1 MTTRTRLMSLFGVF
15 GLLSTRLY
23 AQIPVLSYSPATN
36 IYTVNTTISTL
47 SPTNTGGA
55 VSNGALTTFANI
67 PGGTQPYGI
76 AYDPTNGDIIT
87 NSFSGGAVYVYS
99 PAGSLLH
106 TYTTN
111 IGTSGPKDI
120 IVDNS
125 GNIYQANPNGSN
137 VVKITPAGVSSTIT
151 GSPTAMTTPDGM
163 AMDASGNIY
172 VADQATNIIYKIAP
186 GATTASVYAKGFT
199 DLYGVTVN
207 SAGQVFA
214 SEYSSASVANCVY
227 KVTSGSTTGGTTL
240 LYTTTNA
247 SGSSFR
253 NLSVDASDNIYVCDE
268 GLGKVIQLIPGSS
281 LATTTSSVYV
291 SGLTNPRATCF
302 DSNGNT
308 YIANSGGNDV
318 VEYSP
323 HGYSI
328 DIPLPAGMSFNTTT
342 GQISGTPTVTS
353 ATTTYTI
360 AGHNA
365 SGTGY
370 TTVVITVD
378 PTTPTTT
385 GDFNCGPG
393 TVNLSV
399 SGGLPTGGTY
409 NWYTASSGGSS
420 INTGSTYNPSIA
432 ATTTYYVDYT
442 QGGVSCA
449 ARVAVVGTISA
460 NPAISSAPTSGSY
473 FSYGFTGGSTTDLSG
488 SGNTATTHGA
498 PTSTADRYST
508 SGNAMNFTA
517 ASSQYISTGTSIAL
531 PGPSAFSISVW
542 FKTSTAGGYLVG
554 FGSSQTGSSVSVD
567 RVIYMGTNGELYFGV
582 APLSVKSTINTTTA
596 YNDGNW
602 HHVVATFST
611 TNGSN
616 MYVDGAL
623 AASNPAMNAV
633 LSLGGYWRIGFD
645 AISGWTNA
653 PATTAATYFNGALDD
668 VAVESSELTWAQVN
682 VLYGAGSGAF
692 CSGNTL
698 SLTANTVAG
707 ATYSWVGPAGSGF
720 TSSSQNPTV
729 PVANAIAGTYVLT
742 VTNATG
748 CSSTI
753 NVTAPGNVITY
764 TWSGAAGTT
773 NPTTA
778 GNWDHLPLFNSTSN
792 LIIPTGL
799 AKYPVLTANESV
811 YNVTLGATA
820 TLTLGG
826 FTLSVGCDIIN
837 NASTSGDGILY
848 GGNLSS
854 GITWNGS
861 VAAQSYTGTNTTNT
875 ASIADMTINNSAGG
889 TVTINGGPV
898 DIYDVVK
905 LTKGNLAVGSSP
917 AALTLKCSSTQAAS
931 VAAIPSAYSVSGNVT
946 VERYISGGSGYRSYR
961 LLSSPVYNA
970 SPTSSLNVFS
980 LNYLQTGIFLTGS
993 AGGGFDK
1000 TGNPTIYLYRED
1012 MVPSNTT
1019 FTSGNFWGI
1028 SAINNSPSYNY
1039 YLNNG
1044 STAYNLPAGTGVM
1057 FFFRG
1062 NRASASLAAE
1072 TVTTYTSP
1080 TAVTLSTTGTL
1091 NQGPILVHSWYN
1103 SAAVT
1108 LGYSGSGTAS
1118 TTNYAVRGFNLVGNP
1133 YASSIDWS
1141 TFSNSSSA
1149 AAIYGVNIAPTVWI
1163 FNPHTKAYDTYNA
1176 TTHIAT
1182 GNASNII
1189 PTGQGFFVQATATS
1203 PTLTFQEASKTST
1216 QVASGNL
1223 LMDRRVNLNATAQ
1236 SAYGSYLRLNLVT
1249 DTANVVDMV
1258 VGFNSNA
1265 STAYDQQL
1273 DAKFIKGSGSLQTL
1287 AAISSD
1293 SVNTAVK
1300 WLPFPKNSLS
1310 QVIRLFVTASNYGT
1324 YTLQRTDFKAI
1335 PAIYDVWL
1343 MDSYKKDSLDIRNNS
1358 TYIFDITADTNSYGK
1373 NRFSLV
1379 IRQNPALMV
1388 HLLQF
1393 NATKV
1398 VNGAQAVWATENE
1411 QNYTNFAVERSTD
1424 GGATYSVLGG
1434 FPSSGQGTYDFLDK
1448 NPVNGANLYR
1458 LQMTDL
1464 NGTITYSKAVTLMYG
1479 NTGNNLVKSGV
1490 VLYPNP
1496 AKTTLNLNI
1505 APGFN
1510 NTGGTVMT
1518 VQNVAAAK
1526 QAYNIQI
1533 VNILGVLVTKATS
1546 TTQNWQTDVNSLTP
1560 GTYVVKVLNSKDN
1573 SIVGESTFVKL

>member
-1 MTTRTRLMSLFGVF
+1 MRSR
-15 GLLSTRLY
+15 LLSILAVSGLFLTRLY
-23 AQIPVLSYSPATN
+23 AQAPVISYTPATN
-36 IYTVNTTISTL
+36 VYTVNTAITSLT
-47 SPTNTGGA
+47 PTNTGGA
-55 VSNGALTTFANI
+55 VVAGSLGTFAAL
-67 PGGTQPYGI
+67 PGQPYGI
-76 AYDPTNGDIIT
+76 SYDPTTGDIIT
-87 NSFSGGAVYVYS
+87 NNFSGGLVYVYS
-99 PAGSLLH
+99 PAGVLLTTH
-106 TYTTN
+106 TVATN
-111 IGTSGPKDI
+111 GPKDI
-120 IVDNS
+120 VVDAS
-125 GNIYQANPNGSN
+125 GNIYQADQGSGTIY
-137 VVKITPAGVSSTIT
+137 KITPAGVITQIT
-151 GSPTAMTTPDGM
+151 GPGMSIPDGM
-163 AMDASGNIY
+163 AIDAAGNIY
-172 VADQATNIIYKIAP
+172 AADQSSGDVYKIAP
-186 GATTASVYAKGFT
+186 GATVATVYA
-199 DLYGVTVN
+199 
-207 SAGQVFA
+207 
-214 SEYSSASVANCVY
+214 
-227 KVTSGSTTGGTTL
+227 
-240 LYTTTNA
+240 
-247 SGSSFR
+247 
-253 NLSVDASDNIYVCDE
+253 
-268 GLGKVIQLIPGSS
+268 
-281 LATTTSSVYV
+281 
-291 SGLTNPRATCF
+291 SGLTNSYGITINNATGDVYVSEFSPTNNIIKIASGTLTKTVFASGFSNPRNLIIDAA
-302 DSNGNT
+302 GNVYLADLGANSIIKIT
-308 YIANSGGNDV
+308 PAGVTSTFLTGLSSPRSMVIDPFGDIYIANSSGSDV
-318 VEYSP
+318 LEVP
-323 HGYSI
+323 TAGYSI
-328 DIPLPAGMSFNTTT
+328 DLPLPAGMSFNTTT
-342 GQISGTPTVTS
+342 GVISGTPT
-353 ATTTYTI
+353 ATLPTTVYTI
-360 AGHNA
+360 AAHNGL
-365 SGTGY
+365 GTGY
-370 TTVVITVD
+370 TTETITVRPIG
-378 PTTPTTT
+378 PTGTP
-385 GDFNCGPG
+385 DFNCGVG
-393 TVNLSV
+393 TVNLSA
-399 SGGLPTGGTY
+399 SGGLPAGGTY
-409 NWYTASSGGSS
+409 NWYAAASGGTSLS
-420 INTGSTYNPSIA
+420 TGATYNPSINS
-432 ATTTYYVDYT
+432 TTTFYVDYT
-442 QGGVSCA
+442 QGGVLCA
-449 ARVAVVGTISA
+449 ARTAVVGTISA
-460 NPAISSAPTSGSY
+460 DPIISSAPTSGSY

-488 SGNTATTHGA
+488 SSNTATTHGA
-498 PTSTADRYST
+498 PTSTTDRYST
-508 SGNAMNFTA
+508 SGNAMNFV
-517 ASSQYISTGTSIAL
+517 ASSTQYISTGTNIAL

-554 FGSSQTGSSVSVD
+554 FGSSQTGSSLSVD

-582 APLSVKSTINTTTA
+582 APLAVKSTINTITA

-645 AISGWTNA
+645 AITGWTNA
-653 PATTAATYFNGALDD
+653 PATAAATYFNGALDD
-668 VAVESSELTWAQVN
+668 IAVESSELTAAQVN

-729 PVANAIAGTYVLT
+729 PIANAIAGTYVLT

-748 CSSTI
+748 CQSTI

-778 GNWDHLPLFNSTSN
+778 GNWDHLPLFSSTSN
-792 LIIPTGL
+792 LVIPTGL
-799 AKYPVLTANESV
+799 AKYPVLTANESA

-820 TLTLGG
+820 TLTLNG
-826 FTLSVGCDIIN
+826 FTLSVGCDIVN

-875 ASIADMTINNSAGG
+875 ASLADMKVNNSAGG
-889 TVTINGGPV
+889 TVTINSGPV
-898 DIYDVVK
+898 DIYDVIT
-905 LTKGNLAVGSSP
+905 LTKGNLTVGSSP

-931 VAAIPSAYSVSGNVT
+931 VAAIPSTYSVSGNVT

-970 SPTSSLNVFS
+970 SPTASLNVYS
-980 LNYLQTGIFLTGS
+980 LNYLQTGIYLTGT

-1062 NRASASLAAE
+1062 NRATTSLAAE

-1080 TAVTLSTTGTL
+1080 SAVTLSTTGTL
-1091 NQGPILVHSWYN
+1091 NQGPILVKSWYN
-1103 SAAVT
+1103 SGGVT

-1163 FNPHTKAYDTYNA
+1163 FNPHSKAYDTYNA
-1176 TTHIAT
+1176 LTHIAT

-1189 PTGQGFFVQATATS
+1189 PTGQGFFVQATAVS
-1203 PTLTFQEASKTST
+1203 PTLTFQEAAKTST

-1223 LMDRRVNLNATAQ
+1223 LMDRRVALHAATAQ
-1236 SAYGSYLRLNLVT
+1236 GAYDSYLRLNLIT
-1249 DTANVVDMV
+1249 DTANAVDMV
-1258 VGFNSNA
+1258 VGFNSNT

-1273 DAKFIKGSGSLQTL
+1273 DAKFVKGSGSLQTL
-1287 AAISSD
+1287 ASISSD
-1293 SVNTAVK
+1293 SVKTAVK
-1300 WLPFPKNSLS
+1300 WLPFPKKSLS
-1310 QVIRLFVTASNYGT
+1310 QVIKLFVNASNYGT

-1343 MDSYKKDSLDIRNNS
+1343 MDNYKKDSLDIRNNT
-1358 TYIFDITADTNSYGK
+1358 TYIFDITTDTNSYGG
-1373 NRFSLV
+1373 NRFTLV

-1393 NATKV
+1393 NATKE
-1398 VNGAQAVWATENE
+1398 VNGAQSVWATENE
-1411 QNYTNFAVERSTD
+1411 QNYTNFAIERSTD
-1424 GGATYSVLGG
+1424 GGVTYNVLGG
-1434 FPSSGQGTYDFLDK
+1434 FASSGQGIYDFLDK

-1479 NTGNNLVKSGV
+1479 NTAGNLVKSGV
-1490 VLYPNP
+1490 ILYPNP

-1510 NTGGTVMT
+1510 STGSGMA
-1518 VQNVAAAK
+1518 VQNIASAK
-1526 QAYNIQI
+1526 LAYNIQI
-1533 VNILGVLVTKATS
+1533 VNILGVLVTKATT

-1560 GTYVVKVLNSKDN
+1560 GTYVVKVVNSKDN
-1573 SIVGESTFVKL
+1573 SLVGESTFVKL